1 MRKSAAVF
9 ISALFVGALA
19 APVFAATETVTGLV
33 IDLACYAQDKAN
45 TGNAHKGR
53 GQVCAQACA
62 REGFAVGLL
71 TTAGKVYRV
80 TGGLATDNNAK
91 LVPYMTHTVTITGD
105 VGEKDGNMIIAANNL
120 RIIK

>member
-1 MRKSAAVF
+1 MRKSAVVF
-9 ISALFVGALA
+9 IGALFVGALA
-19 APVFAATETVTGLV
+19 APGFAATETVTGQV
-33 IDLACYAQDKAN
+33 IDLACYAQDRAN

-80 TGGLATDNNAK
+80 TGGLAADNNAK
-91 LVPYMTHTVTITGD
+91 LVPHMSLTITVTGD
-105 VGEKDGNMIIAANNL
+105 VSEKDGNLIIAANELKIN
-120 RIIK
+120 K